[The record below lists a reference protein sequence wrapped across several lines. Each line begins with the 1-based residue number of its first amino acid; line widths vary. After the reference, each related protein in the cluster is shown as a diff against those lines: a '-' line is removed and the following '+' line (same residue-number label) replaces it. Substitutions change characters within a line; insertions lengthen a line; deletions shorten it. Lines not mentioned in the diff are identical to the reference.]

1 MSLEMQKGGCT
12 PDAVDLVHHTGLS
25 SMRVG
30 KTSHPEIQRH
40 KTENFQ
46 NQWIWRLLRI
56 PKHRESQSGC
66 GWKYKLEQKE
76 KQQTHKQTKQILS
89 LEQENQVCLLEE
101 SHAARHW
108 NISQGW
114 GQSPCRITHEKCLLQ
129 NRGEG
134 QMFAINREIT
144 IHYLPPR
151 VIL

>member
-12 PDAVDLVHHTGLS
+12 PDVVDLVHHTGLGS
-25 SMRVG
+25 VRAG
-30 KTSHPEIQRH
+30 KASHPEIQRH

-46 NQWIWRLLRI
+46 NQWIRRLLRI

-101 SHAARHW
+101 AQVARHW

-114 GQSPCRITHEKCLLQ
+114 EQCPCRITHEKKWLLKRWRTNIYSQ
-129 NRGEG
+129 Y
-134 QMFAINREIT
+134 REIT
-144 IHYLPPR
+144 IHYLPQR
-151 VIL
+151 AIL